1 MLRRV
6 SPEALDELTQH
17 DAAAVAS
24 RRDLQRI
31 HKVMGSAAITQ
42 QALQRMTVSTPKNRP
57 LRVLELGAGDG
68 SLMLAVAESLWPT
81 WPCVHLSMLD
91 RVPLLKADTA
101 RRFAALG
108 WTATN
113 KIADVLDWAKEP
125 EADVRRSGS
134 SSSNEMRFD
143 VIVSHLFLHHFEGE
157 ELNAVLRA
165 AARRCDHFFA
175 CEPRRAPLALAASHL
190 VGALGANAVTRGDAV
205 LSVHAGFRDQELSDA
220 WDSVAAGWHLQE
232 RGAGWFSHCFV
243 AERYRPSQRPS
254 QRPIHRPSPRSSP
267 LSQRAAPP
275 PQAAS

>member
-17 DAAAVAS
+17 DVAAVAS

-42 QALQRMTVSTPKNRP
+42 RALQKMTVSTLKNRP

-68 SLMLAVAESLWPT
+68 SLMLAVAESLWRT
-81 WPCVHLSMLD
+81 WPCVQLSMLD
-91 RVPLLKADTA
+91 RVPLLNIDTS

-108 WTATN
+108 WTASN

-125 EADVRRSGS
+125 EPDGRRSTS
-134 SSSNEMRFD
+134 EAMRFD
-143 VIVSHLFLHHFEGE
+143 VIVSHLFLHHFEGDQ
-157 ELNAVLRA
+157 LGAVLRA

-205 LSVHAGFRDQELSDA
+205 LSVQAGFREQELSQA
-220 WDSVAAGWHLQE
+220 WDTVAAGWHFQE
-232 RGAGWFSHCFV
+232 RAAGWFSHTFV
-243 AERYRPSQRPS
+243 AERHRLSLRSQRS
-254 QRPIHRPSPRSSP
+254 ARSSEAV
-267 LSQRAAPP
+267 S
-275 PQAAS
+275 